1 MKKTA
6 LVTAASVALGFS
18 AVAEAR
24 TSSDAEFR
32 GLQNCLE
39 AAEKDSNGLVASR
52 QYLISKEG
60 ETNYYFV
67 NATRWEDGERNR
79 IRIACETN
87 RQGSQLL
94 SSTVQDGRY
103 DTKDPRVTVEVAQQ

>member
-6 LVTAASVALGFS
+6 IITAATVALGFS
-18 AVAEAR
+18 AVAQAQ

-32 GLQNCLE
+32 GLQNCLD
-39 AAEKDSNGLVASR
+39 AAEKESNGLVPSR
-52 QYLISKEG
+52 QYLINKEG

-67 NATRWEDGERNR
+67 NATRWEEGERNA
-79 IRIACETN
+79 IRISCETN

-103 DTKDPRVTVEVAQQ
+103 DTRGTRVTVEVAQQ